1 VYELLT
7 VVHSALPVIGKIYY
21 NMFEMQEK
29 IKNLPGITS
38 AQRHEL
44 YQSFVHRWAMLHT
57 DLHSAGFI
65 LDPEYV
71 SMAQNTNK
79 EMMNGFYHLLE
90 KLYPDTEDQVAIAT
104 QLTQFRSG
112 HIVSSE
118 DQSPRQQPQ
127 QCQPIN
133 GG

>member
-7 VVHSALPVIGKIYY
+7 VVDSALPVIGKIYY
-21 NMFEMQEK
+21 NMFKIQEN

-44 YQSFVHRWAMLHT
+44 YQSFVNRWAMLHT
-57 DLHSAGFI
+57 DLHSAGFL

-71 SMAQNTNK
+71 SMAQNTN
-79 EMMNGFYHLLE
+79 EE
-90 KLYPDTEDQVAIAT
+90 KLYPDTEDQVTFAT

-112 HIVSSE
+112 HMVSSE
-118 DQSPRQQPQ
+118 DQSPRQQPR